1 MNVNELVYNNNEL
14 FLEHLSIANDN
25 NSKCQKIFSNPE
37 EYTRKQIRDCIQHML
52 FSIYVVNITE
62 ESLKL
67 FINSQFFQRNPIFN
81 LEAFNRLYR
90 NYSEKSNNNS
100 DELYE
105 GESIDTFNDNVV
117 NLVSSYL
124 LSYIKFLKTQD
135 KDFLILQL
143 RLLLD
148 DISGIDYS
156 SPEYDSDD
164 SGNSGATVKVS
175 YF

>member
-25 NSKCQKIFSNPE
+25 NSKCQKIFSNPQ

-52 FSIYVVNITE
+52 FSIYVVNTTE

-67 FINSQFFQRNPIFN
+67 FTNSQFFQRNPIFN
-81 LEAFNRLYR
+81 LKVFERLYR
-90 NYSEKSNNNS
+90 KYSEESVQKKSE
-100 DELYE
+100 ELYE

-135 KDFLILQL
+135 KEFLILQL

-164 SGNSGATVKVS
+164 SGNSGATVLV
-175 YF
+175 

>member
-52 FSIYVVNITE
+52 FSIYVVNMTE
-62 ESLKL
+62 ESLTL
-67 FINSQFFQRNPIFN
+67 FTNSQFFQRNPIFN
-81 LEAFNRLYR
+81 LKAFKRLYSK
-90 NYSEKSNNNS
+90 YSKESVQKKSE
-100 DELYE
+100 ELYE

-135 KDFLILQL
+135 KEFLIWQL

-148 DISGIDYS
+148 DVANINYD
-156 SPEYDSDD
+156 SPEYESDD
-164 SGNSGATVKVS
+164 SGSTVKV
-175 YF
+175 